1 MVNKE
6 KVPVILV
13 EGVAGYALYV
23 NDRRVY
29 GNKPWGGS
37 LRTIFKANVP
47 VDEINEAMGYD
58 ADGQKGS
65 D

>member
-1 MVNKE
+1 MKSKE

-13 EGVAGYALYV
+13 ESVAGYALYI

-37 LRTIFKANVP
+37 LRILFKANVP
-47 VDEINEAMGYD
+47 VNEINTAMGYNKKT
-58 ADGQKGS
+58 GKQ
-65 D
+65 